1 MVCAASDEY
10 ADYYLNLN
18 GVISPEVDE
27 AFVAHLRSNAC
38 EKIAVVYYIRGSEM
52 VARQWDIAASNPLSA
67 DSNPLS
73 ADSNPL
79 SADSGGRALSRSLLA
94 AKVRA
99 ILAELKPYH
108 PSLNFRMIGGQWRFV
123 CTSSAILQKLIP
135 KLQLLTQLL
144 TDE

>member
-52 VARQWDIAASNPLSA
+52 VARQWDIAA
-67 DSNPLS
+67 SNPLS